1 MTTERTTS
9 AIASPHAAKS
19 LSSNVRLLGWAS
31 LLNDIASEAV
41 YPFLPQFLLGLGG
54 SKSLLGFLE
63 GLADTVASLLKLWTG
78 ALSDRLG
85 QRKIFIVI
93 GYALAGLSRPCL
105 GLATQVS
112 HVFGIRLLDRIG
124 KGLRTAPRDALIAE
138 STPESQRGF
147 AFGFHRAMDHLGAAI
162 GPLLA
167 AAFLWVIPNGL
178 RPLMLL
184 TLIPGLI
191 VMALQVWGLRET
203 KRPIVTA
210 PTAPKSFPPGPF
222 RLYLLS
228 LLVFTLANSSDAF
241 LLIRASELGVT
252 TAWLPILWS
261 VLHMAKSLGN
271 RLAGRLADRW
281 SPRLLILFGWGLY
294 AAVYLAFGVAT
305 HVWHAWVLFLAYAAF
320 YALTEPAEKKLVA
333 RFATQ
338 GEAGA
343 AFGWFHSVLGIAN
356 LPSSLLF
363 GWLYQS
369 FGPATAFGWGAAAAI
384 LASGLL
390 IQVREPHDRWH

>member
-1 MTTERTTS
+1 MTTDRKSPTTEPLPS
-9 AIASPHAAKS
+9 AEALPQ
-19 LSSNVRLLGWAS
+19 NVRLLGWAS

-41 YPFLPQFLLGLGG
+41 YPLLPQFLLGLGG
-54 SKSLLGFLE
+54 SRALLGLLE

-78 ALSDRLG
+78 AWSDRLG
-85 QRKIFIVI
+85 QRKIFVVV

-105 GLATQVS
+105 GLATQIP

-124 KGLRTAPRDALIAE
+124 KGLRTAPRDALITE
-138 STPESQRGF
+138 STVESQRGY

-167 AAFLWVIPNGL
+167 AAFLWFVPDGL

-191 VMALQVWGLRET
+191 VIGLQIWGLRET
-203 KRPIVTA
+203 KRPVIASRRTL
-210 PTAPKSFPPGPF
+210 KSFPTGAF
-222 RLYLLS
+222 RLYLIS

-241 LLIRASELGVT
+241 LLVRAGELGVT
-252 TAWLPILWS
+252 TVWLPILWS

-281 SPRLLILFGWGLY
+281 SPRMLILLGWGLY
-294 AAVYLAFGVAT
+294 AAVYLGFGFAT
-305 HVWHAWVLFLAYAAF
+305 QVWHVWALFLGYAVF

-333 RFATQ
+333 RFAAD

-343 AFGWFHSVLGIAN
+343 AFGWFHTVLGIAN

-369 FGPATAFGWGAAAAI
+369 FGPMAAFGWGAFAAIIAAA
-384 LASGLL
+384 LLTKVGSGKTL
-390 IQVREPHDRWH
+390 